1 LARKFE
7 SLGFAIDHK
16 SPGFYGLWFGQIFLP
31 LNKKEYEKD
40 FQFNDVCISMFAFAQ
55 QAKLPFVGHRSFD
68 IMEGYSGT
76 GTPHYYLDVKK
87 TEMSFWIY
95 TGESGQSKRD

>member
-1 LARKFE
+1 LEGNALINCRSLLARKFE

-40 FQFNDVCISMFAFAQ
+40 FQCNDV
-55 QAKLPFVGHRSFD
+55 VH
-68 IMEGYSGT
+68 
-76 GTPHYYLDVKK
+76 
-87 TEMSFWIY
+87 
-95 TGESGQSKRD
+95 